1 MHSSMFS
8 WYQTKLHMLTV
19 VHWLVERTMSV
30 CTWIGGNK
38 GVPSKGGV
46 NRRHIKMLVLQ
57 TSTRQG
63 LLEKK
68 VYFPRTDL
76 HRQAIFFTSSGSWV
90 HCCWSTH
97 SPVMNPGLYTCV
109 STGWQRENRP
119 AHQIECID
127 CHRPIL
133 RCGIACS
140 LQGQERESK
149 VVAPLLHPA
158 QWYLLGICWYSGW
171 IQPCWGNLSRIRTE
185 KVLTTVSFSFHSS
198 LN

>member
-76 HRQAIFFTSSGSWV
+76 HRQASCFTSSLSLV
-90 HCCWSTH
+90 HCCLI
-97 SPVMNPGLYTCV
+97 NPFTCNE
-109 STGWQRENRP
+109 S
-119 AHQIECID
+119 
-127 CHRPIL
+127 RPIHVFPQV
-133 RCGIACS
+133 GD
-140 LQGQERESK
+140 
-149 VVAPLLHPA
+149 V
-158 QWYLLGICWYSGW
+158 
-171 IQPCWGNLSRIRTE
+171 RIGRLIRLE
-185 KVLTTVSFSFHSS
+185 VLIVIDQSAVTRQSAAYKRKSVRV
-198 LN
+198 NQ